1 MAFSFEVIH
10 KDTKTSARVGKLITS
25 NGTIDT
31 PVFMPVGTQG
41 TIKTMSSEELQE
53 IGIQIVLVNA
63 YHLSLRPGSE
73 VVEKAG
79 GLHKFMHWQRPL
91 LTDSGGYQVF
101 SLAKLRQISEDGVEF
116 QSHFDG
122 SRHFFSPEDVIKS
135 QEHFGADIIMPLDE
149 CTPYPCSYEYARSSM
164 KLTCLWA
171 EKSKAVHENGEQ
183 ALFGIVQGNFYHDL
197 RKVCCETLVKLNFS
211 GYALGGLSVG
221 EDRAMRQ
228 EIVEK
233 TIPFLPEDKPRYLM
247 GVGEPEDIFLSVEAG
262 VDMFDC
268 VLPTRNARNGCIF
281 THNGR
286 ISIKSGRYK
295 DEFVPLDDKCD
306 CYVCRNYTRAYL
318 HHLLRCNEILG
329 LRLNTWHNLH
339 FYNSLMEEI
348 RENIL
353 QDTFAEY
360 KERFLSKYSSKN

>member
-1 MAFSFEVIH
+1 MFSFEIVH
-10 KDTKTSARVGKLITS
+10 SDTKKKARVGKLTTPH
-25 NGTIDT
+25 GTIDT

-41 TIKTMSSEELQE
+41 TVKTMSTEELQE
-53 IGIQIVLVNA
+53 IGIQIVLSNA

-73 VVEKAG
+73 VIKKAG
-79 GLHKFMHWQRPL
+79 GLHKFMHWRGPI

-101 SLAKLRQISEDGVEF
+101 SMAKLRDVSEEGVEF

-122 SRHFFSPEDVIKS
+122 SRHFFTPEDVVKL

-171 EKSKAVHENGEQ
+171 ERSKAVHENGKQ
-183 ALFGIVQGNFYHDL
+183 VLFGVIQGNFYHDL
-197 RKVCCETLVKLNFS
+197 RKDCCESLLKLDFP

-221 EDRAMRQ
+221 EGKEMRQ
-228 EIVEK
+228 EIVEG

-247 GVGEPEDIFLSVEAG
+247 GVGEPEDIVLSVEAG

-286 ISIKSGRYK
+286 ISIKSGKYK
-295 DEFVPLDDKCD
+295 DDFLPLDDRCN

-318 HHLLRCNEILG
+318 HHLFRCNEILS

-348 RENIL
+348 RESIL
-353 QDTFAEY
+353 QDRFSQY
-360 KERFLSKYSSKN
+360 KEGFLSRYGSND